1 MQKEQRNAER
11 VLKIIKS
18 IDVED
23 NENKLLTDFGKESDE
38 WLALQRL
45 DLGEVQEHSGLIKRL
60 KKDIIEYQLNKIE
73 EGMNKDASGF
83 TAGRFTYELLTK
95 AAYHCDKSVSK
106 RAKHILRKV
115 ENIIRD
121 DISRKY
127 TEQTK
132 IRYLT
137 FTELAVLRNLYINKR
152 EGLRYPHQLNKFYWR
167 LLEQDLEETNEAPFE
182 GSQDRDSNE
191 RFLNKLQ
198 ILLKNPS
205 TLQPLRPKIKQFL
218 EKIDAVDQELE
229 GKKRLVSLKQ
239 KPLPDKFQTERK

>member
-1 MQKEQRNAER
+1 MQKVQRDAER

-23 NENKLLTDFGKESDE
+23 NENKSLTDFGKESDE

-45 DLGEVQEHSGLIKRL
+45 DLEKVQEHSGLIKRL

-106 RAKHILRKV
+106 RANHILRKV

-152 EGLRYPHQLNKFYWR
+152 EGLRYPHQLNKFYWL
-167 LLEQDLEETNEAPFE
+167 LLEHDLEETNEAPFE

-205 TLQPLRPKIKQFL
+205 TPQPLRPKIKQFL
-218 EKIDAVDQELE
+218 EKIGAVYQELE